1 MGNVN
6 NRFDVNVSSETK
18 LKDKNILTFEFKLLA
33 DSNCRIKIEA
43 CQVYDCDG
51 YMYQA
56 SGSNISSD
64 DFILGRNSRFFTE
77 LKRVN
82 VTISKEFKSRI
93 GCNMVFTVIDVD
105 DKKKMNLCFQ
115 KRSSTKWTFVGVSP
129 LEYKESDIE
138 QEEKAT
144 DDIAAAG
151 VNEATESINTV
162 KAKDIE
168 KDDSVYTATV
178 SMPKKDIKKD
188 VINNGQGQED
198 KASDTVKKEEVKT
211 GYIPSFAKR
220 YSTNYSAG
228 SVAGVI
234 KRPQPKA
241 EKPEVTDNEGT
252 VNQTD
257 INKEVVNNEAFG
269 KGIINNEV
277 INKEDSYKQ
286 PEQKINKDTGYDSV
300 PVQTDISSDTP
311 VKESERQEPKK
322 TSGVDAFRELL
333 GAMADISAGKD
344 IDLDL
349 GRGSYEDSD
358 EEDTNIPEID
368 EAVVNDDIHI
378 TDDKEDVIHSYS
390 NTDSDDDIQTVT
402 HVDMHTEAAP
412 TPTVYTE
419 SIHTENTQ
427 ADMSDIPVYYRRK
440 DSIDMLKQR
449 IAADKNNTYLGMT
462 LGAIMDKYDL
472 DNQRLETFLN
482 VFADR
487 YKVADSS
494 VNEQELR
501 DKIEQDIINDYK
513 EKYRE
518 ELTEQIKKELEEQ
531 EAEAAITSEEVPDTL
546 EFYDI
551 EPERVEAYLNSIIE
565 YDADAAA
572 QIGLSLSQ
580 TRVSV
585 EEQNGS
591 YTATLYSEASYSKET
606 YVLVRCPIVKVI
618 FYDKKGNI
626 ANMAMHSVSRIYTG
640 HDIIQMKLKT
650 AQFKY
655 WQNIGKLKI
664 MITL

>member
-64 DFILGRNSRFFTE
+64 DFILGKNSRFFTE

-178 SMPKKDIKKD
+178 SLPKKDIKKD

-241 EKPEVTDNEGT
+241 EKPEVIDNEGT

-277 INKEDSYKQ
+277 IIKEDSYKQ

-419 SIHTENTQ
+419 SIHTENAQ

-449 IAADKNNTYLGMT
+449 ITADKNNTYLGMT

-618 FYDKKGNI
+618 Y
-626 ANMAMHSVSRIYTG
+626 YE
-640 HDIIQMKLKT
+640 
-650 AQFKY
+650 
-655 WQNIGKLKI
+655 
-664 MITL
+664 

>member
-1 MGNVN
+1 MGNVHD
-6 NRFDVNVSSETK
+6 RFDVNVSSETK
-18 LKDKNILTFEFKLLA
+18 LKDKNILTFEFKLLTDA
-33 DSNCRIKIEA
+33 NCRIKIEA

-56 SGSNISSD
+56 SGSNISTD
-64 DFILGRNSRFFTE
+64 DFILGKNSRFFTE

-82 VTISKEFKSRI
+82 VTISKNFKSRI

-115 KRSSTKWTFVGVSP
+115 KRSSTKWSFVGAQP
-129 LEYKESDIE
+129 LEYKEADVE
-138 QEEKAT
+138 QKQEQQDVAQSVEINNLTDNKAVEVKEVLQPKAT
-144 DDIAAAG
+144 PKEDELINNINNIQKENISSAQQKKE
-151 VNEATESINTV
+151 VESKEAE
-162 KAKDIE
+162 
-168 KDDSVYTATV
+168 
-178 SMPKKDIKKD
+178 PKKEAY
-188 VINNGQGQED
+188 V
-198 KASDTVKKEEVKT
+198 
-211 GYIPSFAKR
+211 PSFAKR
-220 YSTNYSAG
+220 YSTNYGAG
-228 SVAGVI
+228 SVAGFKKPVI
-234 KRPQPKA
+234 KQKKEEPKVTPKEQPIISQLENTVIHD
-241 EKPEVTDNEGT
+241 EKVEERQLHHKEDILINNNTSTAP
-252 VNQTD
+252 
-257 INKEVVNNEAFG
+257 INKNQEE
-269 KGIINNEV
+269 KV
-277 INKEDSYKQ
+277 IEKQ
-286 PEQKINKDTGYDSV
+286 EKK
-300 PVQTDISSDTP
+300 
-311 VKESERQEPKK
+311 EPKEATK
-322 TSGVDAFRELL
+322 PSGVDAFRQLL

-349 GRGSYEDSD
+349 GRTRYDD
-358 EEDTNIPEID
+358 DFEE
-368 EAVVNDDIHI
+368 
-378 TDDKEDVIHSYS
+378 
-390 NTDSDDDIQTVT
+390 DDDILESSSDEVIDNDINNDSTSDYTSEISNKVDNEDSNQVETTYQEEQKDNTPSYLYSYPDNETAVT
-402 HVDMHTEAAP
+402 SE
-412 TPTVYTE
+412 
-419 SIHTENTQ
+419 EN
-427 ADMSDIPVYYRRK
+427 DIPVYYRRK
-440 DSIDMLKQR
+440 DSIDMLRQR
-449 IAADKNNTYLGMT
+449 IANDKNNTFLGMT

-494 VNEQELR
+494 INEQELR
-501 DKIEQDIINDYK
+501 SKIEEKVKQEYRQQYK
-513 EKYRE
+513 E
-518 ELTEQIKKELEEQ
+518 ELTEQIKKELEEDEKN
-531 EAEAAITSEEVPDTL
+531 EAIEKDEAPKTL

-580 TRVSV
+580 TRISV
-585 EEQNGS
+585 EEENGS

-618 FYDKKGNI
+618 FYDCKGNI